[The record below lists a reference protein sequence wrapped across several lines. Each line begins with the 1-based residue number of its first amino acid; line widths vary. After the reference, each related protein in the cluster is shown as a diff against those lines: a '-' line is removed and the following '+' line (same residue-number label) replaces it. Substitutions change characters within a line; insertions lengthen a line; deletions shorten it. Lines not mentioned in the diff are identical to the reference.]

1 MKTRL
6 LPLVFVP
13 LVALAGCSTEA
24 PQARQFSD
32 MADWNDEV
40 DNRTNLTCKQRRVVD
55 PGPEEKYRSE
65 CIDDKGRKALLAMY
79 SSGADKTNAIDDLKD
94 NPLAQTMLPAILV
107 GPNWTV
113 KCVDEDGQ
121 AMCEQWQ
128 REIGGDIRN
137 PPDFS

>member
-13 LVALAGCSTEA
+13 LVALAGCSDEV

-40 DNRTNLTCKQRRVVD
+40 DNRTDLVCKQRRVVD
-55 PGPEEKYRSE
+55 PAPEEKYRSE
-65 CIDDKGRKALLAMY
+65 CIDDKGRKALLTMY
-79 SSGADKTNAIDDLKD
+79 RNGADKNNAVDGLKD
-94 NPLAQTMLPAILV
+94 NQFASAMLPAILV

-113 KCVDEDGQ
+113 KCLDEDGQ
-121 AMCEQWQ
+121 KMCEQWQ
-128 REIGGDIRN
+128 GEIGGDIRN
-137 PPDFS
+137 PPDYD